1 MNETRFRDEKSAL
14 LTALAGQIQS
24 CKYTL
29 EAIKRLDVMSPA
41 GTDSNTLHL
50 EQLTDDL
57 LKLTTSLRDEVD
69 SSP

>member
-1 MNETRFRDEKSAL
+1 MNETKFRDEKSAL

-50 EQLTDDL
+50 EQLVDDL
-57 LKLTTSLRDEVD
+57 HKLTVSLRDAMD
-69 SSP
+69 AST